1 MRISRTKIL
10 PGLIVMWVLAFV
22 VYYGMPPLEDMLMQG
37 EHWLFDYLTWQNGAV
52 DNWGYRILWAIGD
65 LSEGTV
71 HKALFASVGVVLGGW
86 IAHVLWKKGS
96 SKMGCPVC
104 ANTGLFPWIVLS
116 AFVGL
121 FVSSALYAGNL
132 SVGWV
137 PTFLP
142 GCTIPP
148 ALVLMYGKGPK
159 VAISAGVL
167 CGIIQFPLGNW
178 GTNMATALGW
188 PGIAGDAVVGMC
200 VAGILIML
208 IFPLLP
214 WIAPLEKERRAAQ
227 AAQAAAAA
235 AAPKSASDEP
245 APLPPTVSDKPFWLV
260 RRSLADF
267 TEIYFYG
274 NEIAGV
280 CLIAGMLLSWV
291 LNPAHTG
298 YGGPYFTSAI
308 LAAQFMGS
316 SLAIFLYFG
325 CWQKYGFYNTFT
337 ASLAQGAMV
346 LTFGTDL
353 KVLLIGAVLNAV
365 IVPFCAF
372 KASSLVPKRF
382 HSVVGGTCG
391 MGIGI
396 GIVGLIMKAILAV
409 L

>member
-1 MRISRTKIL
+1 
-10 PGLIVMWVLAFV
+10 MWALAFAI
-22 VYYGMPPLEDMLMQG
+22 YYGMPPLEDMLLQG
-37 EHWLFDYLTWQNGAV
+37 DHLLFDYMTWQNGAAE
-52 DNWGYRILWAIGD
+52 NWGYRLLWVIGD

-86 IAHVLWKKGS
+86 LAHVLWKKGS
-96 SKMGCPVC
+96 PKMCSPICVG
-104 ANTGLFPWIVLS
+104 TGLFPWVVLAS
-116 AFVGL
+116 FLGML
-121 FVSSALYAGNL
+121 VSSALYAGNL
-132 SVGWV
+132 VNGWV

-142 GCTIPP
+142 GCTIPA
-148 ALVLMYGKGPK
+148 ALVFMYGKGAK
-159 VAISAGVL
+159 VAVSAGIIS
-167 CGIIQFPLGNW
+167 GIVQFPLGNF
-178 GTNMATALGW
+178 GTNLATAMGL
-188 PGIAGDAVVGMC
+188 PGISGDAVFGMC

-214 WIAPLEKERRAAQ
+214 WIAPLEKERRAAL
-227 AAQAAAAA
+227 AAQAAAKPA
-235 AAPKSASDEP
+235 DEEP
-245 APLPPTVSDKPFWLV
+245 AGLPPTVSDRPLWLV

-274 NEIAGV
+274 NEIAGGF
-280 CLIAGMLLSWV
+280 LIAGLLLSWV

-308 LAAQFMGS
+308 LAAQLMGS

-325 CWQKYGFYNTFT
+325 CWQKYGWYNTFT

-353 KVLLIGAVLNAV
+353 KVLLIGAVLSAV

-372 KASSLVPKRF
+372 KVSSWVPKRF
-382 HSVVGGTCG
+382 HAVVGGTCG

-396 GIVGLIMKAILAV
+396 GIEGLLIKAFLMV

>member
-10 PGLIVMWVLAFV
+10 PGLIVMWVLAFAI
-22 VYYGMPPLEDMLMQG
+22 YFGMPHLEDILLQQSS
-37 EHWLFDYLTWQNGAV
+37 HLLFDYMTWQNGAV
-52 DNWGYRILWAIGD
+52 DNWGYRLLWAIGD

-71 HKALFASVGVVLGGW
+71 HKALFASIFLVIGGCV
-86 IAHVLWKKGS
+86 AHALWKKGS
-96 SKMGCPVC
+96 SKMGSPICYGS
-104 ANTGLFPWIVLS
+104 GLFPWIALS

-167 CGIIQFPLGNW
+167 CGIVQFPLGNF
-178 GTNMATALGW
+178 GTNLATQLGM
-188 PGIAGDAVVGMC
+188 PGIAGDAVLGMC

-208 IFPLLP
+208 VFPLLP
-214 WIAPLEKERRAAQ
+214 WIAPLEKERRAAL
-227 AAQAAAAA
+227 AAQAAA
-235 AAPKSASDEP
+235 PTPPPSDEP
-245 APLPPTVSDKPFWLV
+245 APLPPTVSDHPLWII
-260 RRSLADF
+260 RRSLTDF
-267 TEIYFYG
+267 TEIYFYS

-280 CLIAGMLLSWV
+280 FLLAGMLFSWL
-291 LNPAHTG
+291 LNPAHAG
-298 YGGPYFTSAI
+298 YGGLYFTSAI
-308 LAAQFMGS
+308 LAAQLMGN
-316 SLAIFLYFG
+316 SLAIFLYYG
-325 CWQKYGFYNTFT
+325 SWQKYGFYNTF
-337 ASLAQGAMV
+337 ASALAQGAMV

-353 KVLLIGAVLNAV
+353 KVLLIGAVLNAIV
-365 IVPFCAF
+365 IPWCAF
-372 KASSLVPKRF
+372 KASGLVPKRF